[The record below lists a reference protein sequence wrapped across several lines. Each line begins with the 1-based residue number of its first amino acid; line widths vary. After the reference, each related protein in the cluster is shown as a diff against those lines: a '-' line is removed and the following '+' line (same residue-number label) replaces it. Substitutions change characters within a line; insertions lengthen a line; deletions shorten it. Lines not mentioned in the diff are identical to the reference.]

1 MDQQLQNW
9 KFENRRNITQRLA
22 WVRNKEDGIVL
33 FHDDGIEQILVLKDN
48 DLIFL
53 HFVEEDPQTK
63 KDVVSDVMSLIDTAN
78 PLVLHSFYAQAMFLP
93 LLFVPEPTQ
102 LYMLGFGGG
111 RIPMVLHH
119 YLPDLII
126 QSSEQSKGVVDLLEM
141 CFGIKT
147 NERLNISTIDGKQH
161 LQSFSSHY
169 FDIILL
175 DSFSGAGMHPNDLS
189 SVEFYKLCQS
199 RLSPQGIVATNLV
212 STSPYFDQK
221 VEHFCASFRYIYS
234 FNHVVD
240 GNPDLNAENTENI
253 NNDNHV
259 YFGSNSHD
267 ITKQELIHRAQCID
281 DQYNFDFKLK
291 KSALMTEKQT
301 SLL

>member
-9 KFENRRNITQRLA
+9 KFENRRNISQRLS
-22 WVRNKEDGIVL
+22 WIRNKDDGIVL
-33 FHDDGIEQILVLKDN
+33 FHDDGTEQILVLKEN

-53 HFVEEDPQTK
+53 HFVEEDPQTN
-63 KDVVSDVMSLIDTAN
+63 KDVVSNIMSRIDTAN
-78 PLVLHSFYAQAMFLP
+78 PLVLLSPYAHAMFLS

-111 RIPMVLHH
+111 RIPMVLNHH
-119 YLPDLII
+119 FPDII
-126 QSSEQSKGVVDLLEM
+126 IHSSEQSKGVVDLLEM
-141 CFGIKT
+141 CFGIT
-147 NERLNISTIDGKQH
+147 TSERLTISIIDGKQH
-161 LQSFSSHY
+161 LQSFSRHH

-189 SVEFYKLCQS
+189 SVEFYELCQS

-212 STSPYFDQK
+212 STSPDFAQK

-234 FNHVVD
+234 FNHVIN
-240 GNPDLNAENTENI
+240 GPNLNTNEADNTENTE
-253 NNDNHV
+253 NHV
-259 YFGSNSHD
+259 YFGSNFHD
-267 ITKQELIHRAQCID
+267 ISKQELIHRAQSFD
-281 DQYNFDFKLK
+281 DQYDLDFNLE
-291 KSALMTEKQT
+291 KSAMMTEKQT